1 MRLSRTCFAAR
12 PVSQM
17 ILGLVLAAG
26 LAASPAVAQPGGGG
40 GGGGMRMMMGGGGG
54 MFGSGAPL
62 STDEIARIAKVV
74 GFNAEQG
81 EAAKALM
88 EGYLPEYQKKAD
100 EQTKFMEDLREQFRD
115 TRDPSVW
122 QDAAPKMQAFRTYRD
137 DWRKKVL
144 ADVQA
149 LATPEQA
156 ANWPKVDR
164 MLRRDSMRNAFGPS
178 LSGERVDVIKL
189 VEDLKLPAEKMTDVQ
204 PILDAYDVELD
215 RDLAKRIELR
225 DSAMGAGADAFR
237 NGDMAKMEEMLKEN
251 REAAIKVRDVSRK
264 YARQIEGVLDDASKA
279 KFTAAFKQ
287 QSFPQI
293 YRSRYGD
300 QALTAAIAM
309 TELEQSQRDAVT
321 ALMETYTRDT
331 AQLNERSE
339 KATEENEATMTVAGM
354 MGGFGG
360 GGGGGGN
367 EAMRELR
374 EQRRTLENGTLDKL
388 KAILTPEQF
397 AKLPERRDDNGG
409 PGGGGQGGGR
419 QRGGNMDGGNGGNGG
434 GGNGGGGG
442 GNRRPRGNP
451 PAQPAQPAPRGV

>member
-1 MRLSRTCFAAR
+1 MRFSRTRFAAR

-17 ILGLVLAAG
+17 IVGLVLAAG
-26 LAASPAVAQPGGGG
+26 LAASPALAQPGGGG
-40 GGGGMRMMMGGGGG
+40 GGMRVMMGGGG
-54 MFGSGAPL
+54 MFGNSAPL
-62 STDEIARIAKVV
+62 STEEIARIAKVV
-74 GFNAEQG
+74 GFNAEQAD
-81 EAAKALM
+81 AAKALM

-178 LSGERVDVIKL
+178 ISGERVDVIRL
-189 VEDLKLPAEKMTDVQ
+189 VEDLKLPAEKMSEIQ

-225 DSAMGAGADAFR
+225 DNAMGAGADAFR

-251 REAAIKVRDVSRK
+251 REAAMKVRDVSRK
-264 YARQIEGVLDDASKA
+264 YARQIEGVLDDANKA

-287 QSFPQI
+287 QSFPGI
-293 YRSRYGD
+293 YRSRYGE
-300 QALTAAIAM
+300 QALAAAMAM
-309 TELEQSQRDAVT
+309 TDLEQSQRDAVT

-331 AQLNERSE
+331 TQLNERTE

-374 EQRRTLENGTLDKL
+374 DQRRTLENGTLDKL

-409 PGGGGQGGGR
+409 QGGGR
-419 QRGGNMDGGNGGNGG
+419 QRGGMDGGNGG
-434 GGNGGGGG
+434 GNGGGNNGG
-442 GNRRPRGNP
+442 GNRRQRGN
-451 PAQPAQPAPRGV
+451 QPAQPAPRGV